1 MSEAVLKRKTRHI
14 KVPISGIGK
23 NGFSLNGGYRNTGAV
38 GPVNLGR
45 RFTRT
50 LYKGAYPI
58 GAGGCCGEFVQ
69 NILSNNTCC
78 TNDPNI
84 VKRSTM
90 NTNGLILATIT
101 YPTPVFTD
109 CSGSCVK
116 NWVKDFN
123 ALNYSQGMFI
133 RTLKIKNICP
143 HWLDETTTCNTDPSS
158 CKTVCST
165 SFNGHPNTS
174 IYPDCNKCDN
184 KSYFIGTRK
193 VVTNTTTK
201 KMREGAISSSD
212 YITGLLQARQ
222 CLPPPPCKAPFPM
235 ALNHQGCD
243 TNYMTPE
250 EAIEAGALPQDWG
263 TCSSIHY
270 CGQLGDPNSS
280 THCAFKSNP
289 YTHCWAT
296 PLETRLACPQLG
308 CPAPSQ
314 AAVNLWKAL
323 VNVGK
328 WAAVVKIPP
337 EPPVGVVPVVAVIS
351 FENIAAGDLPYV
363 SNWWRGTGNPEAS
376 GSSWAGQRCH
386 YAGPWKPTGEYC
398 IPYGYS
404 KYPPWGDPDAG
415 DDCASGPPSS
425 DVIEWFD
432 AHRECILL
440 KVTYEDFDVCGG
452 SGSPSAWD
460 APDGHTSLYKADL
473 GNPNRAGNQLNCSAR
488 QYDSITLTRIMA
500 IPYGYTEPLSTGP
513 STSPLSIEQLQNG
526 SYGSPSDLLY
536 IDCIDWHP
544 LPNKSAPWRLA
555 LTTRSLES
563 EKPIGIGG
571 IESLFFKLRSPY
583 QGGDIGQLPWATS
596 AAPTDPFDSSDDA
609 VYVPLDASNS
619 CPIPPPSLKDIKMMT
634 AYVRG
639 AGTEPNG
646 YYNFTPRWRYWTTA
660 PSEGLD
666 ITGGGYS
673 LYLEPDNGQFEIVF
687 DITQFPLPAGYTRDP
702 VQVKGAGIPTTP
714 AVNNSITVSTLKNG
728 SVSGGEWTDADWGNP
743 AFYQITFT
751 TSYSTPTDPT
761 TAITEEY
768 TVFLKR
774 DSTRVRPSGSPP
786 PPPYANA

>member
-143 HWLDETTTCNTDPSS
+143 HWLDETTTCYTDPSS

-165 SFNGHPNTS
+165 NFNGHPNTS

-250 EAIEAGALPQDWG
+250 EAIEAGALPKDWG
-263 TCSSIHY
+263 TCSLVNS
-270 CGQLGDPNSS
+270 CGYSASTGYT
-280 THCAFKSNP
+280 THCAFKTNP

-328 WAAVVKIPP
+328 WAAVMEVPTPVPP
-337 EPPVGVVPVVAVIS
+337 APPPVVAVIS
-351 FENIAAGDLPYV
+351 FENIASAGLPNV
-363 SNWWRGTGNPEAS
+363 SNWWRGKGNPGVS
-376 GSSWAGQRCH
+376 GSGWGGQRCP
-386 YAGPWKPTGEYC
+386 YAGPWKPTGDYC

-404 KYPPWGDPDAG
+404 SYPSWGNGQD
-415 DDCASGPPSS
+415 DDCSSGGPSS
-425 DVIEWFD
+425 DVIGWFD

-440 KVTYEDFDVCGG
+440 KVTYEDFNVCGG
-452 SGSPSAWD
+452 SSAPVSWTG
-460 APDGHTSLYKADL
+460 PDGQTLLYRADL
-473 GNPNRAGNQLNCSAR
+473 GNPNRGGNEYDCGAP
-488 QYDSITLTRIMA
+488 QYDSITLTMIMA
-500 IPYGYTEPLSTGP
+500 IPYGYTEPPSAGP

-526 SYGSPSDLLY
+526 SYGSPSDLVY
-536 IDCIDWHP
+536 ID
-544 LPNKSAPWRLA
+544 
-555 LTTRSLES
+555 
-563 EKPIGIGG
+563 
-571 IESLFFKLRSPY
+571 
-583 QGGDIGQLPWATS
+583 
-596 AAPTDPFDSSDDA
+596 
-609 VYVPLDASNS
+609 
-619 CPIPPPSLKDIKMMT
+619 
-634 AYVRG
+634 
-639 AGTEPNG
+639 
-646 YYNFTPRWRYWTTA
+646 
-660 PSEGLD
+660 
-666 ITGGGYS
+666 
-673 LYLEPDNGQFEIVF
+673 
-687 DITQFPLPAGYTRDP
+687 
-702 VQVKGAGIPTTP
+702 
-714 AVNNSITVSTLKNG
+714 
-728 SVSGGEWTDADWGNP
+728 
-743 AFYQITFT
+743 
-751 TSYSTPTDPT
+751 
-761 TAITEEY
+761 
-768 TVFLKR
+768 
-774 DSTRVRPSGSPP
+774 
-786 PPPYANA
+786 